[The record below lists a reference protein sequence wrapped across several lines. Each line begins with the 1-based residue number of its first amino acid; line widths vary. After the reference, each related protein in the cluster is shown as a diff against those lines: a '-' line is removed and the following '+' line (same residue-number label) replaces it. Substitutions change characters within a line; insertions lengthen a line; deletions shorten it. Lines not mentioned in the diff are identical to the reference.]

1 VIESKS
7 FYRRIEAAF
16 GGLRETRSELG
27 FAELVAPRLLQHLA
41 HPLSIAAVQV
51 YERRGGRLTQAVSCG
66 ARTPDLSGELM
77 ERFAPIGEDAIR
89 ELPWV
94 GETRAGRTGLINA
107 GEDTDSPLIA
117 MVLAPPGALRGT
129 PSRSELS
136 SALTS
141 LRYAILQHLHR
152 RELDDLFEQ
161 ARAVQQSLLPGAK
174 PHFADYDICAVSVPA
189 QSVGGDVYDFIPID
203 RETLA
208 ITVADASG
216 HGLPAALQARDVVTG
231 LRMGVERDLKVTR
244 MMEKLNRVIHRS
256 GLTTKFVSL
265 VFGELEK
272 NGNFWYVNAG
282 HPSPLL
288 IDDKGVHELTVGG
301 MILGPDPDTLYKLGF
316 AHLDRGATMVL
327 YSDGVVERA
336 IEHEREFGTAGL
348 TGWLTDWREGPAE
361 TAVHDLLKRL
371 RKQDGGTPFED
382 DVTAMMVRRPR

>member
-1 VIESKS
+1 MIESKS

-16 GGLRETRSELG
+16 AGLRETHSELG
-27 FAELVAPRLLQHLA
+27 FAELVAPRLLHHLE

-51 YERRGGRLTQAVSCG
+51 YERRGGRLTLAVSCG
-66 ARTPDLSGELM
+66 AKTPDLSGELM
-77 ERFAPIGEDAIR
+77 ERFAPIGEEAIR

-94 GETRAGRTGLINA
+94 GDTRAGRVGLLNA
-107 GEDTDSPLIA
+107 GEGGDSPLIA
-117 MVLAPPGALRGT
+117 LVLAPPGALRGA
-129 PSRSELS
+129 PSRSELT

-141 LRYAILQHLHR
+141 LRYAILQHQHR
-152 RELDDLFEQ
+152 RELEDLFEQ
-161 ARAVQQSLLPGAK
+161 ARAVQQSLLPPSN
-174 PHFADYDICAVSVPA
+174 PHFADYDICAVSLPA
-189 QSVGGDVYDFIPID
+189 QSVGGDLYDFIPID

-216 HGLPAALQARDVVTG
+216 HGLPAALQARDVATG
-231 LRMGVERDLKVTR
+231 LRMGVDRDFKATR
-244 MMEKLNRVIHRS
+244 MIERLNRVIHKS
-256 GLTTKFVSL
+256 GLSTKFVSL

-282 HPSPLL
+282 HPTPLL

-336 IEHEREFGTAGL
+336 IEHEREFGMAGL
-348 TGWLTDWREGPAE
+348 TKWLTDWREGPAE
-361 TAVHDLLKRL
+361 AAIHDLLQRL
-371 RKQDGGTPFED
+371 RAQDDGTPFED
-382 DVTAMMVRRPR
+382 DVTVMVVRRPR